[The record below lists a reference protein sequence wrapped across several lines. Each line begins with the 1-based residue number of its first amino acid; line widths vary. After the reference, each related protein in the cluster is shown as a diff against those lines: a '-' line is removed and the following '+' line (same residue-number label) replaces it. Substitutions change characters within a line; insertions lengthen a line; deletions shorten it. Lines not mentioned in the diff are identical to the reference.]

1 MKEKNKQLGLRIDEA
16 RLNKIKKLA
25 EKDRRSKTEIVLIAL
40 DQYFAGRVI

>member
-1 MKEKNKQLGLRIDEA
+1 MRIKKIQLGVRLDEERA
-16 RLNKIKKLA
+16 EKIKKLA